1 MRTVWEQL
9 VAELI
14 GTLAL
19 VFIGAGSVVVLA
31 PQLAGGTAILGIAL
45 AHALVLAVMV
55 SNLGHISGAHFNPA
69 VTIGVWVAGK
79 IETLRGGLYIV
90 AQLAGA
96 AVGALLLRVLLPE
109 ELWVQTK
116 LGLTQINRA
125 LEISNTQ
132 AFVLEGILT
141 FFLVLTVFATA
152 IDDRG
157 VFRSVA
163 GLTIGLVLGF
173 DILMGGTLTG
183 ASMNPARSFGPAIV
197 AGEWSDF
204 WVYVVGPVSGAVV
217 AASVYL
223 FAFLRG
229 REIAAPRTE
238 TPIGGGPEEELP

>member
-1 MRTVWEQL
+1 MKTMWEQL
-9 VAELI
+9 VAEVI
-14 GTLAL
+14 GTFAL
-19 VFIGAGSVVVLA
+19 VFIGAGAVVVLT
-31 PQLAGGTAILGIAL
+31 PQLGGGTAILGVAL

-79 IETLRGGLYIV
+79 IETVRAGLYV
-90 AQLAGA
+90 LAQLVGA
-96 AVGALLLRVLLPE
+96 ALGAGLLRLVLHE
-109 ELWVQTK
+109 DLWRGTS
-116 LGLTQINRA
+116 LGLPQINRA
-125 LEISNTQ
+125 LQVTDLQ
-132 AFVLEGILT
+132 AVLIEGILT

-157 VFRSVA
+157 VFTSVA

-183 ASMNPARSFGPAIV
+183 ASMNPARSFGPALI
-197 AGEWSDF
+197 AGEWTDL

-217 AASVYL
+217 GASVYL

-229 REIAAPRTE
+229 REVASPRTE
-238 TPIGGGPEEELP
+238 TPIGGGPEENLP